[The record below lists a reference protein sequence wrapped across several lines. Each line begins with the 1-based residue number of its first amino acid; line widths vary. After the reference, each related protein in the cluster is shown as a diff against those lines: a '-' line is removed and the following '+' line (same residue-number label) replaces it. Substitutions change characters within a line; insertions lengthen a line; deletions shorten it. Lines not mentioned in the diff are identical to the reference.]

1 MLLNTTNESIFDFLC
16 SFIDFNDDEDTI
28 DTNDSC
34 ENDDREYQEL
44 VAYVEGVREGRRQ
57 VVDMIENACDWL
69 SKNAYKY
76 DTSNPV
82 PDDYESSEGD
92 LVSDLRKYLLSKI
105 KK

>member
-44 VAYVEGVREGRRQ
+44 VAYVEGVTSDGIWISDAGSGRSWRG
-57 VVDMIENACDWL
+57 VHFR
-69 SKNAYKY
+69 KF
-76 DTSNPV
+76 
-82 PDDYESSEGD
+82 
-92 LVSDLRKYLLSKI
+92 SDLNVYGYIYLNEPK
-105 KK
+105 

>member
-1 MLLNTTNESIFDFLC
+1 MLLNMTNESIFDFLC
-16 SFIDFNDDEDTI
+16 SFINFNEDEDAV

-57 VVDMIENACDWL
+57 VIDVIENACDWL

-82 PDDYESSEGD
+82 HDDYESSEGD